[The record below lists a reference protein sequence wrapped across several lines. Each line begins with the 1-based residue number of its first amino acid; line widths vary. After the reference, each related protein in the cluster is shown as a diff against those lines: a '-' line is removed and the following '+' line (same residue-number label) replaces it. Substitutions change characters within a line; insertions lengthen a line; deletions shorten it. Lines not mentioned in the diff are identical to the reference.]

1 MPGQARRLPCEE
13 RERPPPGR
21 AELSLAVGE
30 AQELLL
36 EGGGRRPPVGEARQ
50 PLDVGGWEGQ
60 HLAELP
66 DRHPRAERRE
76 RRDEGGVLGAVPAD
90 DLRDEPLP
98 DVAGEVQ
105 VDVGHRRHVAV
116 EKPPE
121 EQPVANRVDVGQ
133 AGEVADDRPDRRS
146 TPAARRQDP
155 ARRPRGAHLVR
166 DLPGKLQDLAVQEE
180 ESGEVVVGDQ
190 LELLVQPQERLAT
203 LRGVGVAG
211 AELVAADAG
220 EGGVGVLAGGG
231 EVGRAVAEVAGEVE
245 LEALREPDGL
255 RDRGGM
261 IGEPG
266 GGIGRRT
273 EDGVAVA
280 ASLAVGSVERQV
292 AADRD
297 ERVLQERAAR
307 MVGVD
312 VAGGDGR
319 QARRL
324 GEPVQIAGER
334 PVPAGAGAL
343 KLDVDVAGA
352 VDANEAPGSRL
363 GIAQPAG
370 GDEAG
375 YVAVAGAAGQ
385 AHQAGRVRREVS
397 GVERGGH
404 GPPVRRRPG
413 GGVGEGDEPAQVRVA
428 DAGLGQQG
436 QVGAVGE
443 GELRAGDRAHP
454 RLLRR
459 MGERERPAEPV
470 MIGEGDRRVPVRGG
484 LLGELLR
491 RRCPVEEAERRMR
504 V

>member
-1 MPGQARRLPCEE
+1 M
-13 RERPPPGR
+13 
-21 AELSLAVGE
+21 
-30 AQELLL
+30 
-36 EGGGRRPPVGEARQ
+36 
-50 PLDVGGWEGQ
+50 
-60 HLAELP
+60 
-66 DRHPRAERRE
+66 
-76 RRDEGGVLGAVPAD
+76 
-90 DLRDEPLP
+90 
-98 DVAGEVQ
+98 
-105 VDVGHRRHVAV
+105 
-116 EKPPE
+116 
-121 EQPVANRVDVGQ
+121 
-133 AGEVADDRPDRRS
+133 
-146 TPAARRQDP
+146 
-155 ARRPRGAHLVR
+155 
-166 DLPGKLQDLAVQEE
+166 QEE
-180 ESGEVVVGDQ
+180 EPGEAVVGDQ
-190 LELLVQPQERLAT
+190 LELLVQAHQGLAT

-211 AELVAADAG
+211 AELVAADAA

-266 GGIGRRT
+266 GGIGWRA
-273 EDGVAVA
+273 EHGVAVTA
-280 ASLAVGSVERQV
+280 ALAVGSVERQV

-297 ERVLQERAAR
+297 ERVLQERAAW

-319 QARRL
+319 QMQRL

-343 KLDVDVAGA
+343 KLHVDVADA
-352 VDANEAPGSRL
+352 VDANEAPRSRL
-363 GIAQPAG
+363 GITQPAG
-370 GDEAG
+370 GDETG

-385 AHQAGRVRREVS
+385 AHQAGCVRREVG
-397 GVERGGH
+397 GVERGRH
-404 GPPVRRRPG
+404 GPPVRRWPG

-443 GELRAGDRAHP
+443 GELRAGDRAYP

-459 MGERERPAEPV
+459 VGERERPAEAV
-470 MIGEGDRRVPVRGG
+470 MVGEGDRRVPVGGG

-491 RRCPVEEAERRMR
+491 GRCPVEEAERRVR
-504 V
+504 VQLDVRGGRHRTYVRLRAVRSQATAGRRRRPSASARVTSGLPVRNAAPHAAGRKRVAKVRAAHVCPFLDLGRVSVCEQTACRPSYQ